1 MLELLWLIPVLTF
14 TGATLNGLFGA
25 KLPKSVVTAI
35 GVGFPGAALL
45 VALGALW
52 QFAGTAEA
60 FSQTYW
66 SWTAGPLTIPV
77 AFLLDR
83 LSAVMLFVVTFV
95 GFWIRRGSHLIRRTT
110 ATTLLKRAEPDPRDR
125 ES

>member
-14 TGATLNGLFGA
+14 TGATLNGLFGS
-25 KLPKSVVTAI
+25 KLPKSLVTAI

-52 QFAGTAEA
+52 QFAQGGGAP
-60 FSQTYW
+60 FSPEDPYW
-66 SWTAGPLTIPV
+66 VWTAGSLNLPV

-95 GFWIRRGSHLIRRTT
+95 GFWIKARLGASAIRM
-110 ATTLLKRAEPDPRDR
+110 
-125 ES
+125 